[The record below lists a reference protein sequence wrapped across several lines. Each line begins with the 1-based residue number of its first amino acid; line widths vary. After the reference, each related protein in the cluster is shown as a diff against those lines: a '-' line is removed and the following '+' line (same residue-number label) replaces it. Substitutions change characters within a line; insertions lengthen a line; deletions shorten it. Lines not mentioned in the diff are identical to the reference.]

1 MEYTRVEATVKRYKK
16 TSKMKKVAKARRRA
30 LFLPAPVVAI
40 FMWESERLVVVG
52 RYLTKYF
59 WLNYNAIVLLRIQ
72 TNLLYLSFFNE
83 KLTYVP

>member
-1 MEYTRVEATVKRYKK
+1 MRVEATVKRYKK

-83 KLTYVP
+83 KLTDVP